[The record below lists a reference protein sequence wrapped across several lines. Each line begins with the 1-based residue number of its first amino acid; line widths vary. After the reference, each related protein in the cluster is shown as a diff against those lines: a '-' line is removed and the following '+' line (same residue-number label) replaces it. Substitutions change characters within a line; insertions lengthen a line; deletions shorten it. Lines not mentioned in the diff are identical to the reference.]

1 MNTHPGRGESHKA
14 RRFNA
19 SPRRVTLVQRASQPR
34 GRFSILSLQPRVMQ
48 LSFEDNHQTI
58 SQKFIQDTSLVTHK
72 FGNAFELGFE
82 LRSQRLRA

>member
-1 MNTHPGRGESHKA
+1 M
-14 RRFNA
+14 
-19 SPRRVTLVQRASQPR
+19 
-34 GRFSILSLQPRVMQ
+34 VMQ
-48 LSFEDNHQTI
+48 LSFEDNYKTI

>member
-1 MNTHPGRGESHKA
+1 M
-14 RRFNA
+14 
-19 SPRRVTLVQRASQPR
+19 TLVQRASQPHR
-34 GRFSILSLQPRVMQ
+34 RFSILSLSLMIMR
-48 LSFEDNHQTI
+48 LSLEDNHKTI